1 MSASCKTNKHFKM
14 TAATYLAVNWEIRID
29 CFCFSS
35 LAFQCCSPANRH
47 VYCPK
52 THSTVMQKVLCL
64 FFCSDSGSDADSFY
78 GSVER
83 PIDIKYSHHSAD
95 NEGDKFKHH

>member
-1 MSASCKTNKHFKM
+1 
-14 TAATYLAVNWEIRID
+14 
-29 CFCFSS
+29 
-35 LAFQCCSPANRH
+35 
-47 VYCPK
+47 
-52 THSTVMQKVLCL
+52 MQKVLCL

-95 NEGDKFKHH
+95 NEGDKLRHNK

>member
-1 MSASCKTNKHFKM
+1 MLDLCKTDKNFTKR
-14 TAATYLAVNWEIRID
+14 AATYLAVNWEIGID
-29 CFCFSS
+29 FFCFSS
-35 LAFQCCSPANRH
+35 IPFRCCSPANRH
-47 VYCPK
+47 VYCPE
-52 THSTVMQKVLCL
+52 THSRVMQKVLSL

-95 NEGDKFKHH
+95 NEGDKLRH

>member
-1 MSASCKTNKHFKM
+1 MLREIKTHKIKIKI
-14 TAATYLAVNWEIRID
+14 TAATYLAVATGLD

-35 LAFQCCSPANRH
+35 ITSQCCSPANG
-47 VYCPK
+47 CLCLFK
-52 THSTVMQKVLCL
+52 TYNAVMQKGLS

-95 NEGDKFKHH
+95 NEGDNFRHL